1 MRIRTQSAQ
10 IARLSRRAS
19 GLAASVLLLV
29 LLGLVNPVA
38 AQEGETNQAGLV
50 VQFGDGQVYTACVD
64 LGPDGQATGEEVLR
78 AARLTTVVDYSSGL
92 GGTVC
97 KIGNQGC
104 GFPTERCFCQCT
116 MKPGEPCIY
125 WAYFHLL
132 DGQWRYSIQGA
143 NSYVVGPG
151 DVEGW
156 AWGPGAAGGGTQPPL
171 TTFEQICSAAPAA
184 TLPPTAP
191 PLPTTTRTP
200 LPTPTVAT
208 KQPTPTPTP
217 TATPSP
223 KPTTSALSTPSP
235 SPETPVPSSQ
245 SSVVAPET
253 ATSSPVPSATPT
265 VPATQAPTST
275 AIVSAPEN
283 EQLAPTTKEPPP
295 LALSTPEASGAS
307 EETTNYVFFGA
318 LVVTLVIGLV
328 ALRVRQQR

>member
-1 MRIRTQSAQ
+1 MRIRAQSAQ

-64 LGPDGQATGEEVLR
+64 LGPDGQATGEEILR
-78 AARLTTVVDYSSGL
+78 AARLATVVDYSSGL

-104 GFPTERCFCQCT
+104 GFPAERCFCQCT

-143 NSYVVGPG
+143 NSYVVDPG

-156 AWGPGAAGGGTQPPL
+156 AWGPGATGGGTQPPL

-208 KQPTPTPTP
+208 DQPTSTSTP

-223 KPTTSALSTPSP
+223 KPTTSAPPTPSP
-235 SPETPVPSSQ
+235 SPETPVPSPQ

-253 ATSSPVPSATPT
+253 ATPSPAPSATPT
-265 VPATQAPTST
+265 VPATQAPTSI

-283 EQLAPTTKEPPP
+283 EQLAPTTEPPP
-295 LALSTPEASGAS
+295 LALSTPEAPGAS

-318 LVVTLVIGLV
+318 LVVILVIGLV